1 MPRKA
6 LFKKEEVVQKAF
18 EIVRANGIE
27 ALSARSLARALGS
40 SSRPI
45 FTLFKSMEDVHSEVR
60 EKALQVFNS
69 YVADV
74 SDYLPA
80 FKEYGRRLVTFANFE
95 VQLFRLLFL
104 HNLQTYETMGKMT
117 SYFIDKLSRTYDLTH
132 QEAMTLLSQCW
143 TYICGMA
150 TINNN
155 RKETFT
161 NEEIYE
167 MLGRQFVSTL
177 FFIKSGKRMINI
189 IPRKRTSEDDEIAI
203 DFTKL

>member
-1 MPRKA
+1 M
-6 LFKKEEVVQKAF
+6 QKAF

-80 FKEYGRRLVTFANFE
+80 FKEYGRRLVTFANSE
-95 VQLFRLLFL
+95 VQLF
-104 HNLQTYETMGKMT
+104 
-117 SYFIDKLSRTYDLTH
+117 
-132 QEAMTLLSQCW
+132 
-143 TYICGMA
+143 
-150 TINNN
+150 
-155 RKETFT
+155 
-161 NEEIYE
+161 
-167 MLGRQFVSTL
+167 
-177 FFIKSGKRMINI
+177 
-189 IPRKRTSEDDEIAI
+189 
-203 DFTKL
+203 